1 MDENDNEQIGA
12 FWIERRKRAWR
23 ARGGAGDVTMSFEF
37 IKMAKAKDFLPK
49 RQTDLY
55 FYLYFHDFLQLF
67 LLFFPIVG
75 R

>member
-37 IKMAKAKDFLPK
+37 TKMAKAKDFHPK
-49 RQTDLY
+49 RQTDFFFICIFTTSCNY
-55 FYLYFHDFLQLF
+55 FYYS
-67 LLFFPIVG
+67 FP
-75 R
+75 